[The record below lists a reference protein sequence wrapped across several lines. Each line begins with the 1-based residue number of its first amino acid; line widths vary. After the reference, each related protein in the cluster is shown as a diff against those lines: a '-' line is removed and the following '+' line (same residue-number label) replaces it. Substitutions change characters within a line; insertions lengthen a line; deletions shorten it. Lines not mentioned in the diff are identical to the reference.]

1 MHILDS
7 FLNWHKPILYQLIF
21 SSTEPNCIEMINLS
35 SRISGFYKK
44 SIKDRLEDVKEF
56 SKLSDEDT
64 EIIVNG
70 KIEMDL
76 VDRMVE
82 NVVGVMPIP
91 LGIATNFLINGKNYL
106 IPMAVEE
113 TSVIAAASNAAR
125 MARKKGG
132 FTCTNT
138 GPIMI
143 GQIQAVNVPD
153 PFGAKMRILE
163 AKEQIIEIADQQD
176 PILVKFGGGCTD
188 VLVRVIDS
196 LIGPMVITEIL
207 VNCGDAAGMNAVN
220 SMNEALAP
228 FIEELSGG
236 KVRLRIISNLADKRL
251 VRARAVFDK
260 NAIGGESA
268 VDGIIEAFAFAEAD
282 PYRCATHNKGIMN
295 GIDAVIVAT
304 GNDWRAIEA
313 GAHTYAATIDPGYYS
328 SLTTWEKNQDGDLV
342 GTIELPMAVGLV
354 GGVTKVHPVA
364 QRNVKILGVKKA
376 TELGEIA
383 AAVGLAQNFAALL
396 ALTTVGIQKGHM
408 SLHAR
413 NIAVQIGAEGTE
425 IEKIAE
431 QMIKEKKIREDRA
444 RELLLKLRE

>member
-1 MHILDS
+1 M
-7 FLNWHKPILYQLIF
+7 
-21 SSTEPNCIEMINLS
+21 S

-44 SIKDRLEDVKEF
+44 PIRERLDSVKEF
-56 SKLSDEDT
+56 SNLSDDDVEV
-64 EIIVNG
+64 IANG
-70 KIEMDL
+70 RIEMDL

-82 NVVGVMPIP
+82 NVVGVMPVP
-91 LGIATNFLINGKNYL
+91 LGIATNFRINGSDYL
-106 IPMAVEE
+106 IPMAIEE

-125 MARKKGG
+125 MARVKGG
-132 FTCTNT
+132 FFSTNT

-143 GQIQAVNVPD
+143 GQIQAIEVPD

-163 AKEQIIEIADQQD
+163 AKNRIIDIADQQD
-176 PILVKFGGGCTD
+176 PILVKFGGGCKD
-188 VLVRVIDS
+188 VRVRIIDS
-196 LIGPMVITEIL
+196 MIGPMVITEIL

-228 FIEELSGG
+228 LIEDLSGG

-251 VRARAVFDK
+251 VRVRAVFDK
-260 NAIGGESA
+260 EAIGGEDA
-268 VDGIIEAFAFAEAD
+268 VDGIIQAYAFAEAD

-313 GAHTYAATIDPGYYS
+313 GAHTYAATKESGYYS
-328 SLTTWEKNQDGDLV
+328 SLTTWEKNRDGDLV

-376 TELGEIA
+376 TELGEVA

-396 ALTTVGIQKGHM
+396 ALATVGIQKGHM

-413 NIAVQIGAEGTE
+413 NLAVQVGAEGEE
-425 IEKIAE
+425 IDKIAN
-431 QMIKEKKIREDRA
+431 QMVKERKIRGDRA
-444 RELLLKLRE
+444 RELLIELRR

>member
-1 MHILDS
+1 M
-7 FLNWHKPILYQLIF
+7 
-21 SSTEPNCIEMINLS
+21 IELS

-44 SIKDRLEDVKEF
+44 TIKERLKKIKEI
-56 SKLSDEDT
+56 SSLSDEDV
-64 EIIVNG
+64 EVIANG

-76 VDRMVE
+76 VNRMVE
-82 NVVGVMPIP
+82 NVIGVMPVP
-91 LGIATNFLINGKNYL
+91 LGIATNFQVNGKDYL
-106 IPMAVEE
+106 VPMAVEE
-113 TSVIAAASNAAR
+113 TSVIAGASNAAK
-125 MARKKGG
+125 MARAKGG

-138 GPIMI
+138 GPVMI
-143 GQIQAVNVPD
+143 GQIQAVDAPD

-163 AKEQIIEIADQQD
+163 AKKQIIEIADKQD
-176 PILVKFGGGCTD
+176 PILVKFGGGCKD
-188 VLVRVIDS
+188 IRVRVIDS
-196 LIGPMVITEIL
+196 IIGPMVVTEIL

-236 KVRLRIISNLADKRL
+236 KVQLRIISNLADKRL
-251 VRARAVFDK
+251 VRCRAVFDK
-260 NAIGGESA
+260 DAIGGEDVVS
-268 VDGIIEAFAFAEAD
+268 GIIAAYAFAEAD

-313 GAHTYAATIDPGYYS
+313 GAHAYAATKDPGYYS

-364 QRNVKILGVKKA
+364 QGNVKILGVKKA
-376 TELGEIA
+376 TELGGIVT
-383 AAVGLAQNFAALL
+383 AVGLAQNFAALL
-396 ALTTVGIQKGHM
+396 ALSTVGIQKGHM

-413 NIAVQIGAEGTE
+413 NIAIQIGAEGDE
-425 IEKIAE
+425 IEKIAI
-431 QMIKEKKIREDRA
+431 QMASERKIREDRA
-444 RELLLKLRE
+444 RELLNELRR